1 MLIMAK
7 FATFITDSDLESQV
21 IRAIHAIQ
29 GELLVRVVLEEQ
41 LSALSQDVV
50 LISNQKI
57 SLRNRKLQ
65 VNLEMSF
72 EELTNL
78 LLSEYPA
85 DQICFDKGSSK
96 VIAFVGLSGGVGT
109 TTIAINYAFEAA
121 INEAITLVD
130 LDENFPEI
138 AQNLSLH
145 RIEDRAEKIGQNL
158 QVLQGLP
165 KVSKNEI
172 FVMDIGSN
180 HSHQVLKIADLLCVV
195 VRLNNNTIT
204 RLQKSGLNP
213 DLLICNF
220 FERTKAQKLWLE
232 KLQKEYPRLS
242 IRTVT
247 FDSRAFQMAAER
259 KCALQEVIPNSLA
272 RKHIAT
278 LT

>member
-41 LSALSQDVV
+41 LSALAQDVV

-57 SLRNRKLQ
+57 SLRNRQLQ

-180 HSHQVLKIADLLCVV
+180 HNHQVLKIADLLCVV

-242 IRTVT
+242 IKTVT
-247 FDSRAFQMAAER
+247 FDSRAFEMAAER